1 MKPERVIIVPYD
13 PEWPRR
19 FQEERAILE
28 EIFAAPIVIEHI
40 GSTSVP
46 GLGGK
51 PIVDVM
57 VGMSDLTEAEKRTA
71 ALQSVGYDYVKEY
84 ETQIPDRRYF
94 RKPRVVPRAIHLHC
108 VVKEGVFWSR
118 HLAFRN
124 YLRAHPE
131 SAAAY
136 YELKQDLAMRVQ
148 KEDYTEAK
156 SPFIEGILVR
166 GLGLAPVHEK
176 GGS

>member
-13 PEWPRR
+13 PGWPRR

-28 EIFAAPIVIEHI
+28 EIFAEPIVIEHI

-57 VGMSDLTEAEKRTA
+57 VGLSNLAEAEKHTA
-71 ALQSVGYDYVKEY
+71 ALESVGYDYVQEY
-84 ETQIPDRRYF
+84 ETQIPERRYF
-94 RKPRVVPRAIHLHC
+94 HKPRIAPRAIHLHC
-108 VVKEGVFWSR
+108 VIKESVFWSR

-124 YLRAHPE
+124 YLRANPE

-136 YELKQDLAMRVQ
+136 YELKQELAMRVR

-166 GLGLAPVHEK
+166 ALGLTQVHEK